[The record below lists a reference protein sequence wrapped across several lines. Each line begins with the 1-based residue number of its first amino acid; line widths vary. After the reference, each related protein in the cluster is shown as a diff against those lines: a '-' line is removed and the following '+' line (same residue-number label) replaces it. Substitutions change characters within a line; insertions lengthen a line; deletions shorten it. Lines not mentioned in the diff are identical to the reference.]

1 MTEVTPSLEN
11 SRFQAFFK
19 ITVLRSPA
27 NSPQSILNILYE
39 AYNEINLM
47 DDDKVKQDFHE
58 LYELMNGMPLREMDQ
73 IVFPVCTLCRDHE
86 RSGFIHGVQVGIR
99 LAEELK

>member
-1 MTEVTPSLEN
+1 MEHYIE
-11 SRFQAFFK
+11 K
-19 ITVLRSPA
+19 LRSYLTEQKLPDE
-27 NSPQSILNILYE
+27 SPQSILNMLYE
-39 AYNEINLM
+39 TYNEINLM

-73 IVFPVCTLCRDHE
+73 IVYPVCTLCRDHE
-86 RSGFIHGVQVGIR
+86 RSGFIHCVQVGIR